1 MFNCAVLLLCYSLS
15 AAGNVIIIVIVS
27 ICYAHTT
34 KYSSMFS
41 DSACVL
47 TLSLINSHIIIF
59 IIIIIIS
66 TGVLFNTTVEK
77 IEVNSH

>member
-59 IIIIIIS
+59 IIIIS